1 MLISPVVAGCGED
14 GSQGGSGG
22 QRPGGSARLGKPT
35 AKQGQHPDQLNQV
48 LEDEQSFEQESS
60 PADPASLSSD
70 NKGGDPSPA
79 ATSAYLEAVVRHAD
93 RVWTRWFTGNGYRE
107 PNVGY
112 QIIQPGATYTTRCR
126 LPNGED
132 TFSSDFPNAF
142 YCGIDPNRFDNG
154 VVVLPVETMS
164 KMWTGRVFD
173 KQVSNLK
180 RAGDFAAAMIT
191 AHEFGHH
198 IEGEM
203 SEQSRAPSP
212 PNPYKELIA
221 DCFAGVWAY
230 SVFLDNYLEDGDVD
244 EAVNA
249 LEVIGDDLGSH
260 GTGAQRQN
268 AFLVGYAGTTEAP
281 GGGVPGKCIDQYW
294 VSS

>member
-1 MLISPVVAGCGED
+1 
-14 GSQGGSGG
+14 
-22 QRPGGSARLGKPT
+22 
-35 AKQGQHPDQLNQV
+35 
-48 LEDEQSFEQESS
+48 
-60 PADPASLSSD
+60 
-70 NKGGDPSPA
+70 
-79 ATSAYLEAVVRHAD
+79 
-93 RVWTRWFTGNGYRE
+93 
-107 PNVGY
+107 
-112 QIIQPGATYTTRCR
+112 
-126 LPNGED
+126 
-132 TFSSDFPNAF
+132 
-142 YCGIDPNRFDNG
+142 
-154 VVVLPVETMS
+154 
-164 KMWTGRVFD
+164 MWTGRVFD

-191 AHEFGHH
+191 AHELGHH

-203 SEQSRAPSP
+203 STVRAPSP